1 MKKTASS
8 AIGMLLT
15 MLIIGLLFI
24 TMMPTLKE
32 TGGAGLFGSS
42 LNKKSV
48 ESRVNQQVKDIE
60 KIRKQN
66 AEEYKKVDQ
75 DY

>member
-32 TGGAGLFGSS
+32 TGGSGLFGSS